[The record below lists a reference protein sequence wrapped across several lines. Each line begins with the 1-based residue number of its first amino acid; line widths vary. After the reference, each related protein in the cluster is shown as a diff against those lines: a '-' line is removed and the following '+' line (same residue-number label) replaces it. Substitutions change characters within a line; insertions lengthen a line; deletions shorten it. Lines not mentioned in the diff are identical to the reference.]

1 MCKVVNQVNA
11 ELQRGLDKVDV
22 SLGGLEN
29 DSPACPQGWRTRKG
43 AVGAVSRQM
52 RGVKQVMT
60 FPGLTSPVLKNTYPI
75 EHKNFV
81 QIS

>member
-29 DSPACPQGWRTRKG
+29 DSPACPAGMANQEKSGRCSQSANEGRKTG
-43 AVGAVSRQM
+43 GVLSRSYI
-52 RGVKQVMT
+52 
-60 FPGLTSPVLKNTYPI
+60 TSSQK
-75 EHKNFV
+75 H
-81 QIS
+81 ISHRA